1 MNILI
6 QQYKLFND
14 SDILIDYI
22 VNHQIMVYD
31 KIDNLNSILDN
42 KEINYLDLEFR
53 YDVNNYRIPYYNNIK
68 IISLKINL
76 NEIYNYI
83 SSNSLIPD
91 DQIIC
96 GEKIQYLAD
105 LVTGNFSSLCFN
117 PNNRFFSKRMLSIT
131 DLNDISEYE
140 TIFVF
145 THDLE
150 EFYKKF
156 GDQLS
161 DKIIISHNSD
171 NEINYINNVKLHL
184 AQNCLIRDSKLLS
197 LPIGI
202 ENNQWF
208 DHNIFHKIRKLRIKK
223 TKDIYFYFNLNTH
236 PSRID
241 CYNKLKDMLEWNTKK
256 NREEYYIELASHK
269 YAICPRG
276 NGLDTHRLWECLYLD
291 VIPIIIE
298 KDDLK
303 IDNLPII
310 ILKDWSNL
318 DLKNIFNSQENSK
331 LTIKYFINN
340 YLINNYLI
348 N

>member
-1 MNILI
+1 MDILI

-14 SDILIDYI
+14 SNMMIDYI
-22 VNHQIMVYD
+22 VNHHIMVYD
-31 KIDNLNSILDN
+31 KIDNPKNILYS
-42 KEINYLDLEFR
+42 KQINYLDLEFR
-53 YDVNNYRIPYYNNIK
+53 YNENNFRIPYYNDIK
-68 IISLKINL
+68 IISLKIDL

-91 DQIIC
+91 DQIIY

-105 LVTGNFSSLCFN
+105 LVIGNYSSLCFN
-117 PNNRFFSKRMLSIT
+117 PNNRLFSKKMISINE
-131 DLNDISEYE
+131 LNDISDYK

-150 EFYKKF
+150 DFYNKF

-171 NEINYINNVKLHL
+171 HEISYNLDVKLHL
-184 AQNCLIRDSKLLS
+184 AQNCLIRDPKLLP

-202 ENNQWF
+202 ENNMWF

-236 PSRID
+236 LSRID
-241 CYNKLKDMLEWNTKK
+241 CYNKLKDKLNWNTNK

-298 KDDLK
+298 NDDLK

-318 DLKNIFNSQENSK
+318 DLKYKFNNQINNK
-331 LTIKYFINN
+331 LTISSICN
-340 YLINNYLI
+340 YL
-348 N
+348 